1 MVYNNTNTS
10 IYRWEWF
17 SIGLN
22 VPINF
27 IMLTQN
33 NPYGKLPFV
42 IRYPDYDEEID
53 NSKSDID
60 CDYFPF

>member
-33 NPYGKLPFV
+33 NPYGKLIMKYPLIFKYPEIV
-42 IRYPDYDEEID
+42 RYSVPSSNED
-53 NSKSDID
+53 
-60 CDYFPF
+60 F